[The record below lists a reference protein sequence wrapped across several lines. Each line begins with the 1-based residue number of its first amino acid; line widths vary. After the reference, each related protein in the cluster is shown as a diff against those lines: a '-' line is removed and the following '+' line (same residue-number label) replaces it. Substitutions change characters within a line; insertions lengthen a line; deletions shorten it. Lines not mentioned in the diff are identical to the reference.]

1 MTPYP
6 VFALLAVDLILFLF
20 AIFFWERLPERPDTV
35 LLSVLFFCSGMPAL
49 VYQIVWERVLFGIY
63 GVNAESVAVIVS
75 AFMLGLGLG
84 ALAGGWLSSRF
95 PRHGIMLFG
104 LAELGTAL
112 FGLASLRIFHWAATF
127 TAGASLPRTVIFSL
141 LLLLIPTMLM
151 GATLPLL
158 VAHMV
163 RFSGRVGYSVATLYF
178 VNTLGSAVACG
189 LCATFLLRDFGQSGS
204 VSIAA
209 IANTLVGAIA
219 FLYGR
224 SKETRAAEDRVVSAP
239 GGGQAGIPLQA
250 AMLIAGVSGFIALGF
265 EIAWFRVFSLAA
277 SDRAPAFALLLS
289 TYLAGIAA
297 GSYLTEKF
305 TQGRNSASIM
315 RTVGLLMLAAGAIS
329 VYLPPL
335 VGDLMAH
342 GIPFLFSAP
351 AFFVTT
357 ALIGSVLPLVCQI
370 AVSANDR
377 AGRGVGLVYVS
388 NIIGSG
394 LGSLG
399 IGFVWMNY
407 FGLRQV
413 SLQLAMAA
421 AVTGAL
427 ILFFAHGQLRTL
439 PAWAIAAV
447 LVAFIAVPMGLRGYS
462 NLFERLIFGTRPEA
476 KESFAHVIENRNGV
490 IAATQA
496 EAVFGAGGQEAVF
509 GGGVYDGSFNVDPTN
524 DVNYVVRAY
533 ALSAFAPTPKRMFV
547 LGLASGSWAQILAN
561 HPQLES
567 MDIVEIN
574 PGHLRLIPQYQE
586 VRSLLQNP
594 KVHVYIDDARRW
606 LVAHPEAHYD
616 AIVANGSYYWRDHSS
631 YLLSAEFLELVRQ
644 HLNPGGV
651 YYYNTTE
658 SDDAIMT
665 GLHVFP
671 YGLRVLNFMAV
682 SDSPI
687 AVDKARWM
695 AILREYKIDGV
706 PVFNTTNP
714 KAALTLAAYMV
725 LADTVEENPAFL
737 GMETSDSLKARL
749 GRRYIYTDDNMGA
762 EWRSWGVEIPWH

>member
-1 MTPYP
+1 MTAHP
-6 VFALLAVDLILFLF
+6 VLALLAIDLILFLI
-20 AIFFWERLPERPDTV
+20 ALFFLEHPFERRDTAV
-35 LLSVLFFCSGMPAL
+35 LSVLFFSSGMPAL
-49 VYQIVWERVLFGIY
+49 VYQIVWERVLFAIY

-84 ALAGGWLSSRF
+84 ALSGGWLSSRF
-95 PRHGIMLFG
+95 PRQSIMLFG

-112 FGLASLRIFHWAATF
+112 FGLASLHIFHWAATF

-141 LLLLIPTMLM
+141 LLLLVPTMLM

-158 VAHMV
+158 VEHLV

-178 VNTLGSAVACG
+178 VNTFGSAAACC

-224 SKETRAAEDRVVSAP
+224 SKKTREAENRVSPPAAA
-239 GGGQAGIPLQA
+239 GQSGISLRA
-250 AMLIAGVSGFIALGF
+250 AMLIAGLSGFIALGF

-297 GSYLTEKF
+297 GSYLTEKL
-305 TQGRNSASIM
+305 TEGRNSASII
-315 RTVGLLMLAAGAIS
+315 RTVGLLMLLAGAIS

-335 VGDLMAH
+335 VGELMAR
-342 GIPFLFSAP
+342 GIPFLVSAP
-351 AFFVTT
+351 AFFVTA

-370 AVSANDR
+370 AVSADDR
-377 AGRGVGLVYVS
+377 AGRRVGLVYVS
-388 NIIGSG
+388 NIIGSA

-413 SLQLAMAA
+413 SFQLAMAA
-421 AVTGAL
+421 VIIGAL
-427 ILFFAHGQLRTL
+427 VLFFAHGQLRKPPL
-439 PAWAIAAV
+439 WAAAAIV
-447 LVAFIAVPMGLRGYS
+447 VAFVAVPVGLRGYS
-462 NLFERLIFGTRPEA
+462 KLFERLIFGTRPEA
-476 KESFAHVIENRNGV
+476 KEAFAHVVENRNGV
-490 IAATQA
+490 IATTQ
-496 EAVFGAGGQEAVF
+496 QEAVF
-509 GGGVYDGSFNVDPTN
+509 GGGVYDGTFNVDPTD
-524 DVNYVVRAY
+524 DVNYVVRTY
-533 ALSAFAPTPKRMFV
+533 ALSAFAPAPKRIFV

-574 PGHLRLIPQYQE
+574 PGHLRLIPRYEE
-586 VRSLLQNP
+586 VRSLLHNP
-594 KVHVYIDDARRW
+594 KVHLHIDDARRW

-616 AIVANGSYYWRDHSS
+616 AIVANGSYHWRDHSS
-631 YLLSAEFLELVRQ
+631 YLLSVEFLQLVRQ

-658 SDDAIMT
+658 SDDAIAT

-671 YGLRVLNFMAV
+671 YGLRVVNFMAV

-687 AVDKARWM
+687 AVDKTRWM

-706 PVFNTTNP
+706 PVFNPTDP
-714 KAALTLAAYMV
+714 KAEQTLAAYMAF
-725 LADTVEENPAFL
+725 ADTVGENPRFL
-737 GMETSDSLKARL
+737 GMETSDSLNARL
-749 GRRYIYTDDNMGA
+749 SYRYIYTDDNMGA
-762 EWRSWGVEIPWH
+762 EWRSWNVEIPWH